1 MIAKH
6 YDTGSARTM
15 LSYLGN
21 ALKHY
26 NERQFAKQKLRVE
39 LSRLKKISTKSMQK
53 YVKNLESSIG
63 DAIRKEQRIL
73 KNQQQE
79 DIFHGSVRERI
90 KDLEAKLSRYL
101 AIHEER
107 ARKVRLLE
115 SALASEHEKKGGQL
129 AIIKRS
135 LSRAEKIHKQLAKSK
150 KHPKAELAAVGKVL
164 DRLRKKVRQA
174 EKKL

>member
-53 YVKNLESSIG
+53 YVQNLEHSIG

-73 KNQQQE
+73 KNQQKE
-79 DIFHGSVRERI
+79 DIFHGNVKERI

-107 ARKVRLLE
+107 ARNICM
-115 SALASEHEKKGGQL
+115 S
-129 AIIKRS
+129 
-135 LSRAEKIHKQLAKSK
+135 
-150 KHPKAELAAVGKVL
+150 
-164 DRLRKKVRQA
+164 RLRSWVLTDIFA
-174 EKKL
+174 DIPIDLEISTNSFY